1 MTSANVIECEEP
13 EVAEAIPCCEVR
25 MPAGLLGFEHMKD
38 YLLIA
43 KPGEAPFRWL
53 QVKNN
58 PALAFVVIEP
68 LYFMPD
74 YQPDIPQ
81 ADVELLELTSPDD
94 AAVYVI
100 VTVSGSAPRHGEFEG
115 ANRHQ
120 SQHRRW
126 ASRWSSP
133 TPRNTRSSS
142 HCRSTETP
150 ADTRHAHPLA
160 QIRRKH
166 RD

>member
-1 MTSANVIECEEP
+1 
-13 EVAEAIPCCEVR
+13 

-74 YQPDIPQ
+74 YQPDIPE

-100 VTVSGSAPRHGEFEG
+100 VTVTGP
-115 ANRHQ
+115 
-120 SQHRRW
+120 HR
-126 ASRWSSP
+126 ATVNLKGP
-133 TPRNTRSSS
+133 IVINRNTGVGKQVVIANAAQYSVQQ
-142 HCRSTETP
+142 
-150 ADTRHAHPLA
+150 PLPLNGNA
-160 QIRRKH
+160 G
-166 RD
+166 